1 MSILLKG
8 RSMVIADR
16 LVYFSLEASRLA
28 ILIRNSDSSN
38 TSSSEIERCCM
49 PSRIVLITGCSTGI
63 GYDVAQ
69 RLSLASYTVVATA
82 RHPER
87 LSDLPV
93 ALQLPLDVTDPTS
106 IASATKEVVRRFGR
120 IDVLVNNAGY
130 AVRGAV
136 EDISIEQVQQIFDV
150 NVCGVMR
157 MIRAVVPYMRQQKS
171 GRVITIGSLAGKL
184 VLPVN
189 GTYSATK
196 FALEALS
203 DALRLELAPFGI
215 QVVLI
220 EPGNIRSNFM
230 ATAQANS
237 QEILSNPDSPYQ
249 ALYQHYLRVMTTMRK
264 QEPGPE
270 IVSEVIQQAIEASI
284 PKARYLVAVPILNRV
299 VLRLGDKARDR
310 IFRRMFKIGPSSEVD

>member
-1 MSILLKG
+1 MSSKI
-8 RSMVIADR
+8 I
-16 LVYFSLEASRLA
+16 
-28 ILIRNSDSSN
+28 
-38 TSSSEIERCCM
+38 
-49 PSRIVLITGCSTGI
+49 LITGCSTGI
-63 GYDVAQ
+63 GRDLAQ
-69 RLSLASYTVVATA
+69 RLARANYTVVATA
-82 RHPER
+82 RNPEMLR
-87 LSDLPV
+87 DLPV
-93 ALQLPLDVTDPTS
+93 ALQLPLDVTDPNS
-106 IASATKEVVRRFGR
+106 IASAMQEVIERFGR

-136 EDISIEQVQQIFDV
+136 EDIPVEQMQQMFDV
-150 NVCGVMR
+150 NVYGVMR
-157 MIRAVVPYMRQQKS
+157 MIRAVVPYMRLQKA

-237 QEILSNPDSPYQ
+237 QEILTNPDSPYH
-249 ALYQHYLRVMTTMRK
+249 ALYQHYQRTMTNMRK
-264 QEPGPE
+264 HNPKPE
-270 IVSEVIQQAIEASI
+270 VVSQVVQKAIESSK
-284 PKARYLVAVPILNRV
+284 PKARYLVAVPFSQRV
-299 VLRLGDKARDR
+299 VLRLGDGVRDG
-310 IFRRMFKIGPSSEVD
+310 IFKRMFHISS